1 MSADKPTLA
10 ELRRRLRLAATDIL
24 SRFGWTFLQVCGGLV
39 AAEPVQ
45 HFVNSQL
52 EAKLP
57 LWAFQVA
64 SPAAIALLKNI
75 AAALVGEEG
84 TATFTKAPDI
94 IEVEPVE
101 APVGPAVIIPAHVD
115 VSPFAV
121 QPQPLAPPPFRDGV
135 EVDSGE
141 ADPVDPPEWAT

>member
-1 MSADKPTLA
+1 MSTEKRTLA

-24 SRFGWTFLQVCGGLV
+24 SRFGWTFLQVSGGLL

-45 HFVNSQL
+45 HFVNTQL
-52 EAKLP
+52 EARLP

-84 TATFTKAPDI
+84 TATFTKAPDLV
-94 IEVEPVE
+94 EVDPVE
-101 APVGPAVIIPAHVD
+101 VPVEPAVIIPAHID

-121 QPQPLAPPPFRDGV
+121 QPQPLAPPPFREGV
-135 EVDSGE
+135 EGDSGD
-141 ADPVDPPEWAT
+141 AVPVDPPDFGA